1 MACGYPI
8 GQCRE
13 RTGPLLWQALN
24 NTAAEHGVFVEICTG
39 ARWERSLLFWTR
51 VPIKVSPFHHM
62 TLWSCPLC
70 CTRKSSLCLSDL
82 VASCFRSRWSHR
94 FQTSDSVT
102 QPSRR
107 ATARESTFVLNHFV
121 RKHIG
126 QGQQSVV
133 MFSPN
138 TTELMHLQPR
148 PECSSKNKAF
158 IFLTFL
164 GGLQDTYE
172 NDSWHFQESEPTEH
186 LLREAGLKPDNDF
199 SLATEPV
206 SRTRQA
212 QTIFLWLT
220 LLLFGR

>member
-1 MACGYPI
+1 
-8 GQCRE
+8 
-13 RTGPLLWQALN
+13 
-24 NTAAEHGVFVEICTG
+24 
-39 ARWERSLLFWTR
+39 
-51 VPIKVSPFHHM
+51 M

-121 RKHIG
+121 RKQIG
-126 QGQQSVV
+126 QGRQSVV

-138 TTELMHLQPR
+138 TTEMMHLQPR

-186 LLREAGLKPDNDF
+186 LLREAGLKPDHDF

-206 SRTRQA
+206 SRTHHLA
-212 QTIFLWLT
+212 SSTDNIPLTNPFIIWTLISTFENTSIKFGSPISVWLNMWTGFHLT
-220 LLLFGR
+220 LPWAY